1 MSDKPKFYDRINVY
15 EFSCELPGSGQEV
28 AFKPVNTGQLKKL
41 LTYEKE
47 TNLLIQEQALDD
59 LISSSVLTEDFNSD
73 DLYLEDRFFLLVE
86 MRKKTKG
93 EVLEF
98 TLTCPKC
105 NSQSLN
111 RVDLNS
117 MPIKQLDKEADLT
130 VDLVND
136 VKVHLR
142 RVKRKDQKEIKP
154 SFLKPNL
161 SNLQITAEMQTL
173 FHACA
178 IDKIETPDGV
188 DENINMTDKVYLVDN
203 IPTSEYDKIRE
214 KIEEISFGLDLSY
227 KVKCRACDFEQDTI
241 VPVENNFFS

>member
-1 MSDKPKFYDRINVY
+1 M
-15 EFSCELPGSGQEV
+15 

-59 LISSSVLTEDFNSD
+59 LISSSVLTEDFDSD

-142 RVKRKDQKEIKP
+142 RVKRKNQKEIKP

>member
-28 AFKPVNTGQLKKL
+28 TFKPVNTGQLKKL

-47 TNLLIQEQALDD
+47 KNLLLQEQALDD

-142 RVKRKDQKEIKP
+142 RVKRKHQKEIKP

-161 SNLQITAEMQTL
+161 SNLQTSAEMQTL

-178 IDKIETPDGV
+178 IDKVETPDGI
-188 DENINMTDKVYLVDN
+188 DENINMTDKVYLIDN
-203 IPTSEYDKIRE
+203 IPTSEYDKIRN
-214 KIEEISFGLDLSY
+214 KIEDISFGLDLTY
-227 KVKCRACDFEQDTI
+227 KIKCRACDFEQDTI